1 MSEVNFTK
9 EITLENVEDRKKLL
23 EVIKSAADAKLRIAS
38 ERELIKTIVGDVCK
52 ELGIEKRVVNKL
64 VTTYFKQN
72 FDEEVETHE
81 EFENLYKIVIAG

>member
-9 EITLENVEDRKKLL
+9 EITLENVGDRKKLL
-23 EVIKSAADAKLRIAS
+23 EVIKNAADAKLRIAS
-38 ERELIKTIVGDVCK
+38 ERELIKNIVGDVCK